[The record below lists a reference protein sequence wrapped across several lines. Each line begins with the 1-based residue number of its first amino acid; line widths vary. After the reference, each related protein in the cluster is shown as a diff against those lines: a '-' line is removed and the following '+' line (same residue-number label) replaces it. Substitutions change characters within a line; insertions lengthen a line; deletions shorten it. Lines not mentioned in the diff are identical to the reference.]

1 MFLIKGSVLH
11 DKNECTLFLLVL
23 FVEKEKFSCEVTLS
37 LLLLAVRVVSY
48 SHSLGVVVVRIS
60 HTYTYRNALCS
71 KSPRGLHR
79 RDILWPSALP
89 SPCLL
94 FEAWSTPFTLGRSE
108 TSELSSSCCLLSPLK
123 AHYLQLSCQWHWKSI
138 TISHSLSFSSASFVS

>member
-11 DKNECTLFLLVL
+11 NKNECTLFLLVL
-23 FVEKEKFSCEVTLS
+23 FGEKEKFSCEVTLR

-60 HTYTYRNALCS
+60 HTHTYKNALCS
-71 KSPRGLHR
+71 KSPCGLHR
-79 RDILWPSALP
+79 RGILWPSALP

-94 FEAWSTPFTLGRSE
+94 FEAWSTPRVPWADQRLQKSLAPAA
-108 TSELSSSCCLLSPLK
+108 SYLLWKRIIYSHHISDIGKASPSHILC
-123 AHYLQLSCQWHWKSI
+123 YLVLPH
-138 TISHSLSFSSASFVS
+138 L